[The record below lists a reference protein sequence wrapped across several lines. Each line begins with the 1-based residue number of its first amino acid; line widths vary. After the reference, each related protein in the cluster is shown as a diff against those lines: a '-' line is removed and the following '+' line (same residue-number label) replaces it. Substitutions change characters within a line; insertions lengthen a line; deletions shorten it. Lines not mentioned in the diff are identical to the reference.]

1 MILSAKSLLDIDNG
15 DPQARAM
22 SVATLLDTYFDFP
35 GITRFSSGQYWRTA
49 NAAEREEY
57 EKALR
62 EVIIS
67 TVVRNFD
74 QLKGLEYAHKVSTR
88 KGNKLVLVTGEF
100 SDATGVRPPVT
111 VNWRVTILPDKP
123 PLVLDIE
130 VQNISMLVT
139 QKQENIAIIRQNK
152 GNFSALIEAM
162 REKNAE

>member
-1 MILSAKSLLDIDNG
+1 
-15 DPQARAM
+15 
-22 SVATLLDTYFDFP
+22 
-35 GITRFSSGQYWRTA
+35 
-49 NAAEREEY
+49 
-57 EKALR
+57 
-62 EVIIS
+62 
-67 TVVRNFD
+67 
-74 QLKGLEYAHKVSTR
+74 
-88 KGNKLVLVTGEF
+88 VLVTGEF